1 MKYVFLGVLIL
12 AISVGLL
19 VLYYSKDILLYSL
32 RNHEDSIESSKL
44 FKVAEDSYRNGYLEN
59 SAVSYYN
66 YLNTNPSKTNKIL
79 TYKRLF
85 EINVL
90 RLDISG
96 AFEVL
101 NQLEE
106 LTPNDLSVSINR
118 LKLLLR
124 EENFTAAKIFID
136 ANYSRLKRS
145 PEFIDLTATYYM
157 MQENFE
163 RALKELERIPVRK
176 RDYAFT
182 KKIVHCYVKQNQ
194 LSKALSCLHKKEPLV
209 RTFDD
214 KSKTEEFFLL
224 KNIVLLLKGDQNDIS
239 DDLRVSLLDP
249 KMRVFG
255 AKLQILSCMLQER
268 NVKLAELLEN
278 KEIRS
283 LYKTD
288 PVFLSRIGNYYAYCK
303 DYEKARIFYEMIP
316 DCRDYTEQELL
327 ALIDIYYCG
336 GLFAQAEE
344 ALNMLNRRF
353 AYKKPVYFK
362 NSALFSQKQGK
373 FAEAVH
379 KLKQGSELY
388 SKDAEKFDS
397 DFYFRLAHLHGENDF
412 ADAALKYL
420 EEGKNLQKRFTGT
433 YDKTF
438 DVLKIK
444 YAGTHLSHDGA
455 EQELLEMRERSD
467 ADLTTYFRLVR
478 FYLESRRQFDAQ
490 RELDT
495 VKSMPMSKE
504 QRSIYDIYCLFLA
517 MQQKNQT
524 SYQDV
529 RSRILD
535 NKTVSPLYIALIHL
549 LDGNY
554 KVCLDMLIEWEGTL
568 FDSDKNELYQIY
580 YLCAVANY
588 LNNNISLAYQAL
600 HKLPANYPNAGYLK
614 GLLQTLGDGK

>member
-1 MKYVFLGVLIL
+1 M
-12 AISVGLL
+12 

-32 RNHEDSIESSKL
+32 RNHEDSVESSKL

-66 YLNTNPSKTNKIL
+66 YLNTNPSKVNKIL

-90 RLDISG
+90 RGDIAE
-96 AFEVL
+96 AFEIL
-101 NQLEE
+101 DQQEKLS
-106 LTPNDLSVSINR
+106 PNDLSVSINR

-124 EENFTAAKIFID
+124 EKNLTDAKIFID
-136 ANYSRLKRS
+136 ANYGRLKKS
-145 PEFIDLTATYYM
+145 PEFIDLAATYYM
-157 MQENFE
+157 IQENYE

-176 RDYAFT
+176 RDYSFT

-239 DDLRVSLLDP
+239 DNLRVSLLEP
-249 KMRVFG
+249 KVRVFG

-268 NVKLAELLEN
+268 NAKLAELLED
-278 KEIRS
+278 KEIIEI
-283 LYKTD
+283 YKKD
-288 PVFLSRIGNYYAYCK
+288 PVFLSKIGNYYSYIK

-327 ALIDIYYCG
+327 ALTDIYYCNG
-336 GLFAQAEE
+336 SFAQAEE
-344 ALNMLNRRF
+344 TLSKLNRRF

-362 NSALFSQKQGK
+362 NTALLSQKQGK

-388 SKDAEKFDS
+388 SGDAEDFDS
-397 DFYFRLAHLHGENDF
+397 DFYFRLANLHGENDF
-412 ADAALKYL
+412 TDAALKYL
-420 EEGKNLQKRFTGT
+420 EEGKNLQKKYTGT

-444 YAGTHLSHDGA
+444 YAGDYLSHDGA
-455 EQELLEMRERSD
+455 EQELLEMRERTD

-504 QRSIYDIYCLFLA
+504 QRSVYDIYCLFLA
-517 MQQKNQT
+517 MYQKNQT
-524 SYQDV
+524 AYQDV
-529 RSRILD
+529 RVKILE
-535 NKTVSPLYIALIHL
+535 NENVSPLYISMIHL

-554 KVCLDMLIEWEGTL
+554 KVCLDTLIEWEGTL
-568 FDSDKNELYQIY
+568 ADSEKDELHQIY

-588 LNNNISLAYQAL
+588 LRNNISEAYRAL
-600 HKLPANYPNAGYLK
+600 QKLPPEYPNVGYLK
-614 GLLQTLGDGK
+614 GLIQTSSSGE